1 MMHQKWLCD
10 FDIKNLWD
18 IKLKSHAPFF
28 FSLGGMCEKAAGEKR
43 GAIYS
48 SMSSVLAKIHSIDFN
63 VEELRDYGK
72 TDGKYLRRNLA
83 RWAGQVK
90 AG

>member
-1 MMHQKWLCD
+1 MIDLFSLNIHE
-10 FDIKNLWD
+10 ISSSN
-18 IKLKSHAPFF
+18 PTRNFF
-28 FSLGGMCEKAAGEKR
+28 FSSGAVYEKDAAQKR

-90 AG
+90 TG